1 MKKIINGKRYDTE
14 TAESIGVDS
23 YSNPGDFRHWREE
36 LFRKR
41 TGEYFLY
48 GAGGPMSQYAEQVEL
63 NSWSGGSKLIPLS
76 YEQAQKWVEKHLDAD
91 IYEELFGVVEDLSKT
106 TVTLSL
112 RRLSPTCSVRKRR
125 APGRRSP
132 MLRLMR
138 SLRHARRRADTETK
152 GGGYRASLFPKS
164 FFFMGPPPQLHNI
177 TKRKK
182 LLLSVLTLIVPDAM
196 MIEQTHT
203 ASTQRRTQK
212 WRRRRG

>member
-41 TGEYFLY
+41 TGEFFLY

-91 IYEELFGVVEDLSKT
+91 VYEELFGVVEDLDRT
-106 TVTLSL
+106 TITLSIPAAL
-112 RRLSPTCSVRKRR
+112 ADMIRKR
-125 APGRRSP
+125 AAKTGKTISDV
-132 MLRLMR
+132 
-138 SLRHARRRADTETK
+138 AADAILKTCKEE
-152 GGGYRASLFPKS
+152 G
-164 FFFMGPPPQLHNI
+164 
-177 TKRKK
+177 
-182 LLLSVLTLIVPDAM
+182 
-196 MIEQTHT
+196 
-203 ASTQRRTQK
+203 
-212 WRRRRG
+212 